1 MSAEAAAGTAE
12 AAEAHLDGG
21 QQTIWAEL
29 GHALEATEKILKDSK
44 LPARKKAVEQTKQ
57 LAVSTEG
64 RLERW
69 GGTAMQCVDVGPWL
83 RVLMHSYHEE
93 QVHRKC
99 AVRLMFET
107 ALAGSITSEAPLY
120 GPSGPPPLRPLAE
133 RAAAE
138 AKPPTVDLPQLLAIV
153 RTLWPGVSTA
163 EACALYRDAHEAT
176 EGKVDHEAFLSV
188 AERRQFFT
196 SCLKLPPYL
205 ASHEGIKLPKKS
217 RQKIGAM
224 IHMQHRLLR
233 PTLRR
238 LAAKMPD
245 AARARFEGASG
256 DIETLL
262 KYSTTQEDGVIEI
275 DGMAPLAAYRRV
287 LLLAAHQRMLNYEL
301 DMFNARA
308 HAVVARRAREQR
320 QARPG
325 QLRAVHLPRAAQPR
339 GGRDGLRRARQ
350 LRRDGDAPEALRR
363 DQVLQRVAQAAR
375 GRDGPAA
382 AAARADAPRLHVGP
396 RRDPHAPRVHM
407 RPELVQCV
415 VNDVF
420 AAALAARAHARAR
433 AAPPARASGKKG
445 ASVTGGGTL
454 APFVLDVLLKRWGVP
469 SLVERALHDLF
480 FNVRLLGPHL
490 PRVALFGNLLG
501 LNIQPHKP
509 GAVADDG
516 EGDGASGEGGANGE
530 GRRRRERRRR
540 RRRRGRRRRRR
551 RRRAAAAQAASTD
564 SLDDGADGAQGQ
576 EATDGATMTREREAA
591 LVFYYD
597 ALLFARARVRR
608 AGRDRP
614 LPDDA
619 RRARGHREGDALL
632 ARQARAARARRARAL
647 RPGLR
652 AAQHQVRD
660 DRRLDQ
666 RPQAAQDGGGGRPRR
681 RRRVPEPH
689 GAGVP
694 RDVRRPAADRA
705 HHVRRERGPRRRQ
718 RARVARRVQGAVEED
733 RAARGCA
740 AAEHARGG
748 GSCARARASLGI

>member
-1 MSAEAAAGTAE
+1 
-12 AAEAHLDGG
+12 
-21 QQTIWAEL
+21 
-29 GHALEATEKILKDSK
+29 
-44 LPARKKAVEQTKQ
+44 
-57 LAVSTEG
+57 
-64 RLERW
+64 
-69 GGTAMQCVDVGPWL
+69 MQCVDVGPWL

-120 GPSGPPPLRPLAE
+120 GPSGPPPLKPLAE

-301 DMFNARA
+301 DMFNARGTPSSLVA
-308 HAVVARRAREQR
+308 RVNSGKLDPGNFVLCIFRELRSLEAVVMDFDEPGSYGVMEMLQKRCAAIKCSNAWRKRLAAEMGPPPLLRVLMRR
-320 QARPG
+320 G
-325 QLRAVHLPRAAQPR
+325 YMSDR
-339 GGRDGLRRARQ
+339 GEIRTR
-350 LRRDGDAPEALRR
+350 
-363 DQVLQRVAQAAR
+363 
-375 GRDGPAA
+375 
-382 AAARADAPRLHVGP
+382 
-396 RRDPHAPRVHM
+396 RVHM

-420 AAALAARAHARAR
+420 AAALAARAHARRRVPPRAR
-433 AAPPARASGKKG
+433 A
-445 ASVTGGGTL
+445 
-454 APFVLDVLLKRWGVP
+454 
-469 SLVERALHDLF
+469 
-480 FNVRLLGPHL
+480 
-490 PRVALFGNLLG
+490 
-501 LNIQPHKP
+501 
-509 GAVADDG
+509 
-516 EGDGASGEGGANGE
+516 
-530 GRRRRERRRR
+530 
-540 RRRRGRRRRRR
+540 
-551 RRRAAAAQAASTD
+551 
-564 SLDDGADGAQGQ
+564 
-576 EATDGATMTREREAA
+576 
-591 LVFYYD
+591 
-597 ALLFARARVRR
+597 
-608 AGRDRP
+608 
-614 LPDDA
+614 
-619 RRARGHREGDALL
+619 
-632 ARQARAARARRARAL
+632 ARRARA
-647 RPGLR
+647 
-652 AAQHQVRD
+652 
-660 DRRLDQ
+660 
-666 RPQAAQDGGGGRPRR
+666 
-681 RRRVPEPH
+681 
-689 GAGVP
+689 
-694 RDVRRPAADRA
+694 
-705 HHVRRERGPRRRQ
+705 
-718 RARVARRVQGAVEED
+718 
-733 RAARGCA
+733 
-740 AAEHARGG
+740 
-748 GSCARARASLGI
+748 